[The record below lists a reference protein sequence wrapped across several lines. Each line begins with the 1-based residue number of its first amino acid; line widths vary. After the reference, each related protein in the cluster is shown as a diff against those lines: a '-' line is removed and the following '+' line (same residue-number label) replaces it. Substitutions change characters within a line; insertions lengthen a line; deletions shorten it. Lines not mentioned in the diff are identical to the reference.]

1 MLQFISNHPFT
12 SYLFRRFILSLIC
25 IACHASSEA
34 QQYQDLQSLKGY
46 SFKLYFSSGAET
58 KAARMAKQID
68 HVMAFYKQQIQ
79 FTPDVTLLILS
90 PADWPKYSRDV
101 VYGMPHYTGKQV
113 LIVASE
119 NNDFW
124 KSFIPPV
131 DNLPDQLAGMIKKTY
146 VDVNGQIS
154 MEPFFDLLAIH
165 ELGHAYHFQDSLQ
178 MQRKW
183 MSELFVNIFL
193 HNYIAQAE
201 PDKLPALTVFPNM
214 VIAGTNKS
222 DLQYSSLSDLE
233 KYYDVI
239 TQRHPRNYG
248 WYQCRWH
255 ASAGTIYDRAGP
267 TVFNKAW
274 HAFKRQRD
282 ILDDQALAVFL
293 ADQVHPSFAEVMTG
307 W

>member
-12 SYLFRRFILSLIC
+12 YFLFRRFILSLIC

-58 KAARMAKQID
+58 KAARMAKKID

-131 DNLPDQLAGMIKKTY
+131 DNLLDQLAGMIKKTY

-222 DLQYSSLSDLE
+222 DLQYSSLADLE

-239 TQRHPRNYG
+239 AQRHPRNYG

-293 ADQVHPSFAEVMTG
+293 ADQVHPSFAEVMKG